1 MFFPIDM
8 YGCINNVFD
17 MTLRVCILR
26 SFELHLKQLFTVIIR
41 FSIGLHLISLCNENY
56 IQILKDFA
64 KITLVILFHKF
75 ILNSSCLY
83 LICSTTTD
91 TVTTYNT
98 LGFVSI
104 LLLCHTNMILQLG
117 SMRIY
122 IVICRLLLTDL
133 PTLVLLFSY
142 IPTVCRFLVIS
153 YLNNCFYFVGKVL
166 FMYHDNHY
174 RLIVVERFLQVMK
187 YIVKRIYRFLKLMD
201 KSIR

>member
-1 MFFPIDM
+1 
-8 YGCINNVFD
+8 
-17 MTLRVCILR
+17 
-26 SFELHLKQLFTVIIR
+26 
-41 FSIGLHLISLCNENY
+41 
-56 IQILKDFA
+56 
-64 KITLVILFHKF
+64 
-75 ILNSSCLY
+75 
-83 LICSTTTD
+83 
-91 TVTTYNT
+91 
-98 LGFVSI
+98 
-104 LLLCHTNMILQLG
+104 
-117 SMRIY
+117 MRIY